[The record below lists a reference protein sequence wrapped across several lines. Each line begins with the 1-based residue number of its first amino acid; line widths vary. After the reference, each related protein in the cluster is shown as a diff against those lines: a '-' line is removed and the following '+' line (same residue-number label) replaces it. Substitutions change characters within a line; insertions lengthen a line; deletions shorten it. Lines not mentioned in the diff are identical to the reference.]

1 MSECWPALPDDACT
15 ACTARTACTAVEPE
29 GGPHTR
35 RGELVGRATEMGRVA
50 ALLAAARSGRGGALV
65 VTGEPGVGKTRL
77 AAEALAAAAGADMIT
92 VRGRAATVGSPVPY
106 RPLVEAL
113 LLLARAGLLP
123 DPDELGGYGPVLSRL
138 LGDPRDGT
146 APGTGPGAASP
157 IMVAETMLRL
167 LGAVGGQRGCL
178 LVLDDLHDADAGTLA
193 VVEYLLDHIGHQPAV
208 LLLVAGRGPCA
219 AADLAARARR
229 RGAAEVL
236 DLRPLSRPDVHLL
249 VATELGM
256 APADVCPQLLER
268 AVAGSAGVPFVVKE
282 LVHDLAGGPA
292 PGATCTPPVP
302 SAVADDVRRRAGKL
316 GPLGVEFLSTA
327 ALFGGRFPLP
337 VLEHAT
343 GRDHG
348 ELSAILRA
356 AVASCLITPDG
367 ADTQWYAFRYQA
379 AAEALLDGLG
389 PGERAGYARRAVH
402 ALTALHPG
410 LPGAWC
416 AHAARL
422 HEHAGD
428 TCEAAR
434 LYCEAAG
441 RAMREGS
448 VERAGVLLARA
459 HRHLGPGAAPEVR
472 ATVLEQLLDAVAC
485 SARFDLLPAPDCVPD
500 TLDGDVHD
508 GHDQD
513 SAGVAGGEHAVPAR
527 RRAALHARLSG
538 IAALRGRPAEALRH
552 LETARRLLGSRPTDD
567 HATLVDIA
575 GARVELSRPAPDR
588 LHTAARLTHR
598 ALDTARRAGLPDR
611 ACTTLLLLGQLARER
626 DERLAT
632 AHFVQARA
640 IALAHRLPVH
650 RMSAEVYLAVAAA
663 SLDGRPARVEQTR
676 QQALQM
682 GLRPL
687 AHEAGFVLALERIR
701 RCEFKAARDRIREGA
716 ADAERRGLAGS
727 LAVLRLADAV
737 QCAHQGRRADMEE
750 ALERLA
756 PLVDAA
762 PGVRA
767 MSYGLARAFCSL
779 LEERHDAAGQEFAQA
794 LAYDAENP
802 ATGEF
807 GKHGVILLLG
817 VLAGRMGGR
826 HCAEAA
832 GAGIGGTRWNHQFSG
847 LAHAVLLGREG
858 RCDEAAAAA
867 GKALEAAAPYPMAR
881 RLCLRLVAQAAYED
895 GWGTPVEWLREAE
908 EYFHGAGLRA
918 VAGASRALL
927 RGMGASVRQRRTGTE
942 QVPPELRRCGITVRE
957 FEVARLVAE
966 RIANKDIAGRLHIS
980 PRTVEKHVS
989 SLLQKTGHPNRRAF
1003 ASATRDLVPQGVPA
1017 GQT

>member
-1 MSECWPALPDDACT
+1 MSECWPTLPDDACT
-15 ACTARTACTAVEPE
+15 ACTARTACTAAEPG
-29 GGPHTR
+29 GGPDTGL
-35 RGELVGRATEMGRVA
+35 GELIGRETEMGRVV

-77 AAEALAAAAGADMIT
+77 AAEALAVAAEADM
-92 VRGRAATVGSPVPY
+92 VAVGGRAATVGSPVPY

-123 DPDELGGYGPVLSRL
+123 DPDELGGYGPVLARL
-138 LGDPRDGT
+138 LGDTQDG
-146 APGTGPGAASP
+146 AGPGTGGPGTASP
-157 IMVAETMLRL
+157 IVVAETTLRL
-167 LGAVGGQRGCL
+167 LAVVGGQRGCL

-208 LLLVAGRGPCA
+208 LLLIAGHGPCE
-219 AADLAARARR
+219 AADLAARARQ

-236 DLRPLSRPDVHLL
+236 GLRPLSRPDVRLL
-249 VATELGM
+249 VATELGI
-256 APADVCPQLLER
+256 APADVCPELVER
-268 AVAGSAGVPFVVKE
+268 VVAGSAGIPFVVKE
-282 LVHDLAGGPA
+282 LVHDLAGGPSLHA
-292 PGATCTPPVP
+292 ARTPPVP
-302 SAVADDVRRRAGKL
+302 STVADDVRRRAGKL
-316 GPLGVEFLSTA
+316 GPLGAEFLGMA
-327 ALFGGRFPLP
+327 ALFGQRFPLP
-337 VLEHAT
+337 VLEHAI

-348 ELSAILRA
+348 ESSAILRA

-367 ADTQWYAFRYQA
+367 PGTQWYTFRYRA
-379 AAEALLDGLG
+379 AAEAVLDGLG

-410 LPGAWC
+410 LPGSWC

-428 TCEAAR
+428 TREAVR

-441 RAMREGS
+441 RAMREGT
-448 VERAGVLLARA
+448 VERAAVLLARA
-459 HRHLGPGAAPEVR
+459 HRHLGPGTAPEVR
-472 ATVLEQLLDAVAC
+472 ATTLEELLDAVVC
-485 SARFDLLPAPDCVPD
+485 SGRFDLLPAPASVMESLD
-500 TLDGDVHD
+500 TLDTLDALDGDGDQGSD
-508 GHDQD
+508 GATGD
-513 SAGVAGGEHAVPAR
+513 EHAVPAR
-527 RRAALHARLSG
+527 RRAALHARLSD

-552 LETARRLLGSRPTDD
+552 LETARRLLGSHPTDD

-588 LHTAARLTHR
+588 LRTAARLTHR
-598 ALDTARRAGLPDR
+598 ALDTAQRAGLPDR
-611 ACTTLLLLGQLARER
+611 ACTALLLLGQLARER
-626 DERLAT
+626 DELLAT
-632 AHFVQARA
+632 THFGQARA

-650 RMSAEVYLAVAAA
+650 RMSAEVHLAAAAA
-663 SLDGRPARVEQTR
+663 SLDGRPERVEQTR
-676 QQALQM
+676 QEALRM

-687 AHEAGFVLALERIR
+687 AHEAGFVLELERIR
-701 RCEFKAARDRIREGA
+701 RCEFTAARDRIREGA
-716 ADAERRGLAGS
+716 ADAERRGLVRS
-727 LAVLRLADAV
+727 LAMLRLAEAV
-737 QCAHQGRRADMEE
+737 RCAHQGRRTEMEE

-767 MSYGLARAFCSL
+767 MSYGPARAFCSL

-802 ATGEF
+802 ATGDF
-807 GKHGVILLLG
+807 GKHGIILLLG
-817 VLAGRMGGR
+817 VLAGRMGRR
-826 HCAEAA
+826 HYA
-832 GAGIGGTRWNHQFSG
+832 GVMETSAGGTRWNHQFTG

-858 RCDEAAAAA
+858 RCDEATAAA
-867 GKALEAAAPYPMAR
+867 GRALEAAAPYPTAR

-895 GWGTPVEWLREAE
+895 GWGAPVEWLREAE

-1003 ASATRDLVPQGVPA
+1003 ATATRDLVP
-1017 GQT
+1017 